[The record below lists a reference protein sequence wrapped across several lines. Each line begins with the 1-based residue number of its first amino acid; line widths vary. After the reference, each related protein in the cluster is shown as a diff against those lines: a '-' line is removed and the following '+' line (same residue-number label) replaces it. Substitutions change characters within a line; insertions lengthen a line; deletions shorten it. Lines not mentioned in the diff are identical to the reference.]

1 MLHPLWDWYSWEWW
15 MISHRWKSHTPVV
28 IFILSDPLSN
38 SELLSVVLIWVSQH
52 LGCHHLPQW
61 NAPAFPFAVLKASP
75 ARRLINKHHD
85 QQFHRCSPKKLFGKL
100 KYNAEYPGA
109 SILSSRRS
117 SRPVPTNMKCRQC
130 LIWDVMV
137 HGNLSEIL
145 TSSWKFPCRRLVL
158 KQHSSII
165 LLSCFEVE
173 LTASGWSYSGKALM
187 LLQKARLLSGYN

>member
-1 MLHPLWDWYSWEWW
+1 MLHPLWDWYSWEWC

-28 IFILSDPLSN
+28 TFILSDPPSN
-38 SELLSVVLIWVSQH
+38 SKLLPVGLIWVFTTSGSS
-52 LGCHHLPQW
+52 LAWVKRADLPVCSLQG
-61 NAPAFPFAVLKASP
+61 FPTAQANKQTSWTTVSP
-75 ARRLINKHHD
+75 MW
-85 QQFHRCSPKKLFGKL
+85 PKELFRKL
-100 KYNAEYPGA
+100 KHNAEYSGA
-109 SILSSRRS
+109 SILSSRQS

-130 LIWDVMV
+130 LNWDVTV

-158 KQHSSII
+158 TQHSSII

-173 LTASGWSYSGKALM
+173 LTASGWSYSGKARM